1 MGHSGLGDLTLT
13 CAGVASRNGLAIG
26 GGEHATEVLPP
37 APLLPRPPSPPHPAR
52 AWDLSIC
59 RAVDA
64 HLADW
69 ITLAEAIAG
78 LLGRPWRDE

>member
-52 AWDLSIC
+52 A
-59 RAVDA
+59 
-64 HLADW
+64 
-69 ITLAEAIAG
+69 
-78 LLGRPWRDE
+78 